1 MGKGFLC
8 EVVKMFCNYIV
19 MTVVQVCEHTTN
31 PGTVTFERI
40 TACELHGICVYGT
53 RSRSQFFFNV
63 I

>member
-8 EVVKMFCNYIV
+8 EAVKMFCNYIV
-19 MTVVQVCEHTTN
+19 RTVVQLCEHTKN
-31 PGTVTFERI
+31 PRTVAFERI
-40 TACELHGICVYGT
+40 TAYELHGTCVYGM